1 MAFTSPRSLISISKK
16 RFRPLKKRFVSAVF
30 LSLVL
35 GPALSFAAV
44 GDDVAAATQA
54 WADAYN
60 SHDPMRVLARYHP
73 EAVFWG
79 TTSATL
85 RDSPEEVLTYFSGLS
100 RRPNAHVT
108 IGESRVRVFGDVA
121 LNTGFYTFTD
131 VVDGEATIRPG
142 RFSFAYRLVDG
153 EWLIADHH
161 SSQLPAQ

>member
-1 MAFTSPRSLISISKK
+1 MNRHV
-16 RFRPLKKRFVSAVF
+16 VSALV
-30 LSLVL
+30 LSCVL
-35 GPALSFAAV
+35 GPSLSFAAAS
-44 GDDVAAATQA
+44 DDVAAATQA

-60 SHDPMRVLARYHP
+60 SHDPMRVLARYHA

-79 TTSATL
+79 TTSPTL
-85 RDSPEEVLTYFSGLS
+85 RDSPEEVLNYFSSLS

-131 VVDGEATIRPG
+131 IVDGEATTRPG

-161 SSQLPAQ
+161 SSGLPSQ